1 MDGQDKILKK
11 REGKMVKATDIDTR
25 QDKHPI
31 DRRPK
36 NKKTDSK
43 DMFTLM
49 AEMKQKTRGKN
60 PEWEYFIESL
70 NRLTADNVHDLAGRL
85 KDRLN
90 AKLKRDQEDGVEQK
104 SIDFF
109 KDC

>member
-1 MDGQDKILKK
+1 MKGQEEILKK
-11 REGKMVKATDIDTR
+11 RVGLMVYGTDIDTR

-36 NKKTDSK
+36 NKKVDSK

-60 PEWEYFIESL
+60 PDWEFFMESL
-70 NRLTADNVHDLAGRL
+70 NRLTADNVNDLANRL
-85 KDRLN
+85 KDRLI
-90 AKLKRDQEDGVEQK
+90 AKLQRDQEDGTEQK
-104 SIDFF
+104 SIEFL